1 MVASAAEEGALAASH
16 DAIASARGG
25 DADQRRRAGVADLGA
40 AHGSYSSVSRSMC
53 LFYVG
58 FKRLCWWWWLGCLLP
73 GWKRKSSGGRAGR
86 PGGCRLMDL
95 GGSSDEE
102 DGAKVQ
108 KKPSKYSLLYFLEI
122 S

>member
-1 MVASAAEEGALAASH
+1 M
-16 DAIASARGG
+16 
-25 DADQRRRAGVADLGA
+25 
-40 AHGSYSSVSRSMC
+40 
-53 LFYVG
+53 
-58 FKRLCWWWWLGCLLP
+58 
-73 GWKRKSSGGRAGR
+73 
-86 PGGCRLMDL
+86 MDL